1 MSLVC
6 SVRMVLLYP
15 TFRFETRY
23 FQNNIHNN
31 AAGAGIVKNLRIIHI
46 VIVKTVAKD
55 RNVSTHQVFGIF
67 SAVFLVNSVQT
78 LVYASWR
85 KCYKSR

>member
-6 SVRMVLLYP
+6 SVQILLLYP
-15 TFRFETRY
+15 IFRFETRY

-31 AAGAGIVKNLRIIHI
+31 PAGAAIVKNLRIIHI
-46 VIVKTVAKD
+46 VIVNTVEKE

-78 LVYASWR
+78 SVYACWR